1 MIELEETAAAEEFI
15 DIEWEAMT
23 GSGVFEVDPGLAVDP
38 VPLEED
44 GGDAEDDGDAE
55 DKGDAEDDRDAEDT
69 GSVGNRR
76 GFQYA

>member
-1 MIELEETAAAEEFI
+1 
-15 DIEWEAMT
+15 MT